1 MLGNSAK
8 LEGFINK
15 KNSKCNK
22 LLVTAKLKKYVV
34 VYQNFDAAS
43 HQLAQVTNFLLVVI
57 LRNEEG

>member
-1 MLGNSAK
+1 MLGDSAK

-43 HQLAQVTNFLLVVI
+43 HQLAQVTNFLVII

>member
-1 MLGNSAK
+1 MLGDSAK

-43 HQLAQVTNFLLVVI
+43 HQLAQVTNFLVVI
-57 LRNEEG
+57 LINEEG